1 MKATIKDV
9 ASKAGVAV
17 STVSRVINGKKNRV
31 SADTEK
37 KSE

>member
-17 STVSRVINGKKNRV
+17 STVSRVINGKNRV
-31 SADTEK
+31 SADTEE